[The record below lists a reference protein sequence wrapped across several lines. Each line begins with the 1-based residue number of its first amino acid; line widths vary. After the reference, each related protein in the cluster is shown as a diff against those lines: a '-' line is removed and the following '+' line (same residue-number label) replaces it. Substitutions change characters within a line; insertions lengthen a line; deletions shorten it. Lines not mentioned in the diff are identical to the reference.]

1 MKDKIRWGM
10 LGTSFISGVM
20 VPAIRGSKHGVLAA
34 VAGRTPAT
42 VEKFAKEHAIP
53 TTYLNYQEMIDS
65 PDIDAIYIGLPNHLH
80 HEWMI
85 KAAKAGKHILCE
97 KPFTISVEEA
107 EEAIACVKE
116 NNVFCGEA
124 IMYRYHPFT
133 AYLKNLIDGKIIG
146 EIESITASYSAEIAH
161 LANPHEGGAIRN
173 LGCYP
178 LSLVRY
184 LMNAEPVSVKA
195 IGRINPK
202 TNTDSESTAKFT
214 FSDNR
219 TATIKTVDDI
229 EMAWEFVVRGALGNI
244 SIITNPWLQ
253 EGECVIEIK
262 LHDEK
267 DPRRITFPAQQPLYT
282 FQIDLA
288 NDCIMKN
295 DWTNHNGV
303 PLSESLANTK
313 ALEMWRAQV
322 CPAQA
327 VKPDTRFKSKL

>member
-1 MKDKIRWGM
+1 MKDKVRWGM

-20 VPAIRGSKHGVLAA
+20 VPAIRGSKHGVLVA

-42 VEKFAKEHAIP
+42 VEKFAKDHAIP

-97 KPFTISVEEA
+97 KPFTISVKEA
-107 EEAIACVKE
+107 EEVIACVNE

-133 AYLKNLIDGKIIG
+133 AWLKMIIDGKIIG
-146 EIESITASYSAEIAH
+146 EIKSITASYSANIAH

-178 LSLVRY
+178 LSLVRL
-184 LMNAEPVSVKA
+184 LMNAEPVSVIA
-195 IGRINPK
+195 IGRINPR

-229 EMAWEFVVRGALGNI
+229 EMAWKFVVRGTRGDLEVKR
-244 SIITNPWLQ
+244 NPWLQ
-253 EGECVIEIK
+253 ERECVIEIK
-262 LHDEK
+262 HAEK
-267 DPRRITFPAQQPLYT
+267 DVRRRTFPRKQSLYT
-282 FQIDLA
+282 YQVDLA

-295 DWTNHNGV
+295 DWTKHDGV

-322 CPAQA
+322 CPTQA
-327 VKPDTRFKSKL
+327 VKPDTRVKPKL